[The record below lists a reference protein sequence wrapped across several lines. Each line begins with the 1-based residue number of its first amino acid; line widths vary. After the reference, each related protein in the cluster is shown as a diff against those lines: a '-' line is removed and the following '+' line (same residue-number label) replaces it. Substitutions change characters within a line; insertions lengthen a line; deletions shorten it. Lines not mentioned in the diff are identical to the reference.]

1 MDKSERHA
9 QAVSNGCRSLRFA
22 SIWTD
27 DDGILPVGNVLLD
40 IPLEERLS
48 VKIIDGNVK
57 ESLHYI
63 IHRLTLIL
71 TCSYESGLGVRGTGT
86 RAAQSHASQAV
97 KLRDIP

>member
-9 QAVSNGCRSLRFA
+9 QAVCNGCRSLRSA

-63 IHRLTLIL
+63 IT
-71 TCSYESGLGVRGTGT
+71 
-86 RAAQSHASQAV
+86 
-97 KLRDIP
+97 